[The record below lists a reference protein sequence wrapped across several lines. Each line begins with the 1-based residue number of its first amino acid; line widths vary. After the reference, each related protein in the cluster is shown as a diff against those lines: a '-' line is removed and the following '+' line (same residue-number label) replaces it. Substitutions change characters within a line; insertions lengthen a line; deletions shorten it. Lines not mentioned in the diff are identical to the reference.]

1 MKPNIAHFLC
11 AAALAAV
18 AVTSG
23 PGAAQTPTP
32 PERLT
37 HRPVELHHNADGS
50 IKRGLRNEIQ
60 TGYWSGFAAT
70 AAAPYTSASGTFQV
84 PRVSYS
90 GSGHSYED
98 SALWVGIGGDG
109 DSTLIQ
115 LGTEQL
121 VTSSGAASYYV
132 WYELYPAATVYLGH
146 TVNPG
151 DIITASL
158 QCTAAC
164 SPGSVQTWQ
173 LTMTNETAGWSWT
186 QSVQYQSSMAS
197 AEWITEAPWDSSGEL
212 PLDDFVQ
219 ATFDPVSANGVN
231 PNLTL
236 AANGIQ
242 MADPYGETSNPS
254 APVGGDVFS
263 TCWGLAPSYTSCTAG
278 SFTTPL
284 PATTASLSAYPTK
297 ISPGQASTLTWSS
310 TNASSC
316 TGSGFTAS
324 GASGTAVVYPTV
336 TTSYSATCTGNG
348 GSVTAMATVTV
359 VSASPGVT
367 SNGGG
372 NGVTAAGKHGKKS

>member
-1 MKPNIAHFLC
+1 MKPNFAHYLC
-11 AAALAAV
+11 AAALAVV

-23 PGAAQTPTP
+23 PGAAQTTTP

-37 HRPVELHHNADGS
+37 HRPIELQRNADGS

-60 TGYWSGFAAT
+60 TGYWSGFATT

-164 SPGSVQTWQ
+164 SPGSVQSWQ
-173 LTMTNETAGWSWT
+173 LTMTDETAGWSWA

-219 ATFDPVSANGVN
+219 ATFDPVSANGAN

-254 APVGGDVFS
+254 DTVGGNVFS
-263 TCWGLAPSYTSCTAG
+263 TCWGSGLAIPHVRPAPSLH
-278 SFTTPL
+278 PHRRRL
-284 PATTASLSAYPTK
+284 PRFRLILQRSARDRRQP
-297 ISPGQASTLTWSS
+297 
-310 TNASSC
+310 
-316 TGSGFTAS
+316 
-324 GASGTAVVYPTV
+324 
-336 TTSYSATCTGNG
+336 
-348 GSVTAMATVTV
+348 
-359 VSASPGVT
+359 
-367 SNGGG
+367 
-372 NGVTAAGKHGKKS
+372 